1 MKQVPQIRIWLASGR
16 ATVLVLTFFALAA
29 AVLSG
34 SLFATAATTPTPLA
48 ISQVPL
54 QLATPIHPQVLIAI
68 GNSESMDGNLSGA
81 IMTGSGSL
89 GSSLST
95 LNASSSPTTYTVPT
109 GFTPPVTA
117 ATAGSAPYT
126 STVGVN
132 LVDNSPSRLNVAKA
146 GVAAILNAYMA
157 NTDFAL
163 VDYSTSGTS
172 KYTTWVYHMSTGSGS
187 SGAFTFTN
195 TAIAQSGSAPYTV
208 ANPCYGYTTATS
220 ATVKSNCSNIA
231 STLYTSSTLNSNQYM
246 VVAASSDN
254 PSVNDVLYASGQP
267 AVFVNYGGATMY
279 NSTLSGYNN
288 GQVQSSYNYSVPNA
302 NTTTGPTN
310 AGYVPATPQVM
321 YVERGF
327 GYGGNQSSST
337 GNVVV
342 GMTTAGTSPTTATVA
357 TAIAKFTP
365 YLQPETNNASTTEI
379 KASAGQSPTAGLLA
393 KAKTTLASSLGSAAC
408 SPKQYVVLISDGLPT
423 QDLSGKNWP
432 PLGSAAATTYGVS
445 ATFNSDGSLN
455 TTNDQA
461 LTDAITNIT
470 ALKNAGINTYV
481 IGLGAGVDP
490 SLNPQAA
497 ATLTAM
503 AVAGGTSNAYP
514 ATSPAALVNALNS
527 ILVSIQAGSF
537 STSQSAVN
545 STHLKTGSVQYQAS
559 FNSNDTPY
567 QDWTGDMRE
576 TALNPSGNPVGT
588 PIWSAQSMLDAQVAA
603 TGGWSS
609 GAWPGRSIVTWNPT
623 LNSGAG
629 GGAPFETANLSSTQ
643 LSQLGS
649 TAAQQTATLQYLR
662 GSQANELHNGGTLR
676 NRSHILGDIV
686 DSTPQYIGAPAGP
699 YFVASYANFMATQAA
714 RQPMLYVGANDGMLH
729 AFNASTGSEQFAFV
743 PNGVFS
749 KLSQLT
755 APLYNQGHQF
765 YVDGSPQTADVQFS
779 DSTWHTLLVGGENG
793 GGNSVYALDVTNP
806 ASLTTE
812 AAVSSAV
819 LWEFTDANMGL
830 SYSEPQIAKVNV
842 TGSPFAVFFGNGYN
856 SPGQT
861 PYLYAVNPQTG
872 AKLAGINLCAAVI
885 TALPSACNASLP
897 NGLSSVAIANSDGLL
912 GSAITQVYAGDLQG
926 NLWVVD
932 VSNATPSAWTVRLL
946 FQARDSSGNPQPIT
960 TAPVVTLNPNYP
972 GKAGN
977 FVMFGTGQFL
987 TSADL
992 SSTQTQ
998 TAYGVWDKGGTT
1010 PYTRTNLQSQTLAI
1024 VTPATSGLPQN
1035 ILTDTTNAV
1044 NFASKVGWYD
1054 DLPTPGQRIMTDP
1067 LLLNGNFL
1075 TTLNTP
1081 PASAC
1086 GVQPQALL
1094 LEINYKTGGAPT
1106 QPILDING
1114 NGAFNTYAGGNAAG
1128 IAIGP
1133 GYASSPTI
1141 IFTGGTGAGMA
1152 GGTQGTSGTNTTWT
1166 YPGAHGGSYT
1176 YTCKSGSTLC
1186 TCTSVA
1192 PGFCPNRGTLYKNVT
1207 LSSGA
1212 QVTILN
1218 KSGNKIT
1225 SSWWQVQ

>member
-1 MKQVPQIRIWLASGR
+1 MNQEPKTRLWLAGGR
-16 ATVLVLTFFALAA
+16 ATLLVLTAFALVA
-29 AVLSG
+29 AVLTG
-34 SLFATAATTPTPLA
+34 ALLATAATSPTPLA
-48 ISQVPL
+48 ISQIPL

-89 GSSLST
+89 DTASLGA
-95 LNASSSPTTYTVPT
+95 LNASSSPLNYAVPS

-117 ATAGSAPYT
+117 ATAGIAPYT
-126 STVGVN
+126 STVGSN

-163 VDYSTSGTS
+163 LDYSTSSTS
-172 KYTTWVYHMSTGSGS
+172 LYTTWVYHMSTGSGS

-195 TAIAQSGSAPYTV
+195 TAIPQVGTAPFTV
-208 ANPCYGYTTATS
+208 ANPCYGYSTASTS
-220 ATVKSNCSNIA
+220 TVKTNCGSIAALYTA
-231 STLYTSSTLNSNQYM
+231 STLSSNQYM
-246 VVAASSDN
+246 VVAASSDDAD
-254 PSVNDVLYASGQP
+254 VNDVLYAPGQP
-267 AVFVNYGGATMY
+267 AVFVNYGGATMTS
-279 NSTLSGYNN
+279 NTLAGYNAGN
-288 GQVQSSYNYSVPNA
+288 VRSSYPSSVPSA
-302 NTTTGPTN
+302 NKVTGPTN
-310 AGYVPATPQVM
+310 AGYVPASPQVM

-327 GYGGNQSSST
+327 GYGGNQSAST
-337 GNVVV
+337 GNVVM
-342 GMTTAGTSPTTATVA
+342 GMTSAGTPLTTATVA
-357 TAIAKFTP
+357 TAIGKFTP
-365 YLQPETNNASTTEI
+365 FLQPETNNTSTTEI
-379 KASAGQSPTAGLLA
+379 KASAGQSPTAGILA
-393 KAKTTLASSLGSAAC
+393 KAKTTLASSLGTGTC
-408 SPKQYVVLISDGLPT
+408 LPKQYVVLISDGLPT
-423 QDLSGKNWP
+423 QDLAGKNWP
-432 PLGSAAATTYGVS
+432 PLGSAAAATYGVS
-445 ATFNSDGSLN
+445 ATFNADGSLN

-461 LTDAITNIT
+461 LTDAITNIK
-470 ALKNAGINTYV
+470 ALNTAGISTYV

-490 SLNPQAA
+490 TLNPQAA

-514 ATSPAALVNALNS
+514 ATSPAALVSALNS
-527 ILVSIQAGSF
+527 ILVSIQAGAF

-576 TALNPSGNPVGT
+576 TALNPSGNPIGT
-588 PIWSAQSMLDAQVAA
+588 ALWSAQSLLDAQVAA

-609 GAWPGRSIVTWNPT
+609 ATSPGRNIVTWNPS
-623 LNSGAG
+623 LNSGVG
-629 GGAPFETANLSSTQ
+629 GGAPFQTANLSAAQ
-643 LSQLGS
+643 AAQLGS
-649 TAAQQTATLQYLR
+649 TAAVQTATLEYLR
-662 GSQANELHNGGTLR
+662 GNQANELHNGGTLR

-699 YFVASYANFMATQAA
+699 HFVASYVNFMAAQAA
-714 RQPMLYVGANDGMLH
+714 RQPMLYVGSNDGMLH
-729 AFNASTGSEQFAFV
+729 AFNASTGSELFAFV
-743 PNGVFS
+743 PNAMFP

-779 DSTWHTLLVGGENG
+779 DATWHTLLVGGENG

-812 AAVSSAV
+812 AAVSGAV

-856 SPGQT
+856 SPNQT

-872 AKLAGINLCAAVI
+872 ATLAGINLCAAVI
-885 TALPSACNASLP
+885 VSLPSACNASLP

-926 NLWVVD
+926 NMWVVD
-932 VSNATPSAWTVRLL
+932 VSNASPSSWTVRLL
-946 FQARDSSGNPQPIT
+946 FQARDSAGNPQPIT
-960 TAPVVTLNPNYP
+960 TTPVVTLNPNYP
-972 GKAGN
+972 GKTGN

-987 TSADL
+987 TAADL
-992 SSTQTQ
+992 SSTRYQ

-1010 PYTRTNLQSQTLAI
+1010 PYTRSNLQAQTLTL

-1035 ILTDTTNAV
+1035 ILTDTSTAV

-1054 DLPTPGQRIMTDP
+1054 DLPTKGQRIMTDP

-1075 TTLNTP
+1075 ATLNTP
-1081 PASAC
+1081 PTSAC

-1094 LEINYKTGGAPT
+1094 LEINYATGGAPT
-1106 QPILDING
+1106 QPILDVNG
-1114 NGAFNTYAGGNAAG
+1114 NGAFGTYAGGNPAG

-1152 GGTQGTSGTNTTWT
+1152 GGVQGTSGTNTTWT
-1166 YPGAHGGSYT
+1166 YSGSSGGSYT
-1176 YTCKSGSTLC
+1176 YTCNAGNLC
-1186 TCTSVA
+1186 TCTSAA
-1192 PGFCPNRGTLYKNVT
+1192 PAFCPNRGTLYKNVT
-1207 LSSGA
+1207 LSSGS

-1218 KSGNKIT
+1218 KSSNKNT
-1225 SSWWQVQ
+1225 SAWWQVQ